1 MVVASN
7 RDGGKCIWVVWY
19 CRLSTH
25 LDNAWQFAQVWVQ
38 CRELGVIQMI
48 LSVEEVVVVLTHVG
62 QGNVWLLRHIYGA

>member
-7 RDGGKCIWVVWY
+7 RDGGKCIWIVQH
-19 CRLSTH
+19 CRLSAH
-25 LDNAWQFAQVWVQ
+25 LDNAWQFSQVRVQ

-62 QGNVWLLRHIYGA
+62 QGNVWLL